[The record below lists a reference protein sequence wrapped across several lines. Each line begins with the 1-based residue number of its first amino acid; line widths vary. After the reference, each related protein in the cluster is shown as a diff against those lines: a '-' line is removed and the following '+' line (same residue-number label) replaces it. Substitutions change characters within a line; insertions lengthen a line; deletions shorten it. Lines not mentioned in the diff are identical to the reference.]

1 MFILFAQRKEFIFLL
16 SGEMISIAHI
26 INPVKAKHGS
36 ELSIAQPIVF
46 EAMRK
51 AKAFATDVDVKLF
64 SAQYAEDAEIIP
76 EYFQKTTNLE
86 NAVVIN
92 GKKKLP
98 LIKDILQR
106 LFENSNS
113 EYLIYTNTD
122 IIVLPQFYETLAR
135 IIEQGYDAF
144 IINRRRI
151 PKVYNSVNDL
161 PFIYS
166 DIGKSHPGFD
176 CFVFK
181 RELFPKFI
189 LGEIC
194 VGIPFVEATLMHN
207 LFAHA
212 EKCKLF
218 DGLHLTAHIG
228 MDVMP
233 KRDGDYY
240 HHNRQEFE
248 KIKKELQPLLSLKKM
263 PYAEYSFPARI
274 LKKALNPAVFTMM
287 NLELEKKS
295 AGEKISFLWN
305 ELRFRLLKK

>member
-1 MFILFAQRKEFIFLL
+1 
-16 SGEMISIAHI
+16 MISIAHI
-26 INPVKAKHGS
+26 INPVKAKEGS
-36 ELSIAQPIVF
+36 ELFIAQPIVF
-46 EAMRK
+46 ESMRK
-51 AKAFATDVDVKLF
+51 AKAFATDVDAKLF
-64 SAQYAEDAEIIP
+64 SAQYAEDTEIIP
-76 EYFQKTTNLE
+76 EYFQKSPNLE
-86 NAVVIN
+86 NTIQIN

-98 LIKDILQR
+98 LIKDILSR
-106 LFENSNS
+106 LYQNSNA
-113 EYLIYTNTD
+113 EYMIYTNTD
-122 IIVLPQFYETLAR
+122 IIVLPQFYEVVAK

-151 PKVYNSVNDL
+151 PKIYNSVNDL

-207 LFAHA
+207 LFAYA

-218 DGLHLTAHIG
+218 DGLHLTTHIG

-233 KRDGDYY
+233 KRDEKYY
-240 HHNRQEFE
+240 WHNRKEFE
-248 KIKKELQPLLSLKKM
+248 KIKKELRPLLSVKKM
-263 PYAEYSFPARI
+263 PYAENNFFLRTF
-274 LKKALNPAVFTMM
+274 KKGLNPAVFTMM

-295 AGEKISFLWN
+295 VGEKIRFLWN
-305 ELRFRLLKK
+305 EIRFRFLRR

>member
-1 MFILFAQRKEFIFLL
+1 
-16 SGEMISIAHI
+16 MISIAHI
-26 INPVKAKHGS
+26 INPVKAKEGS
-36 ELSIAQPIVF
+36 ELFIAQPIVF
-46 EAMRK
+46 ESMRK
-51 AKAFATDVDVKLF
+51 AKAFATLLDVKLF
-64 SAQYAEDAEIIP
+64 SAQYDEDTEIVP
-76 EYFQKTTNLE
+76 DDFQKTKNLE
-86 NAVVIN
+86 KAIQIN

-98 LIKDILQR
+98 LIKDILTR
-106 LFENSNS
+106 LYENSNA

-122 IIVLPQFYETLAR
+122 IIVLPQFYEAVAK

-151 PKVYNSVNDL
+151 PKVYNSVDDL

-176 CFVFK
+176 CFIFK

-218 DGLHLTAHIG
+218 DDLHLTTHIG
-228 MDVMP
+228 MNVMP
-233 KRDGDYY
+233 KRDEEYY
-240 HHNRQEFE
+240 NHNRKEFE
-248 KIKKELQPLLSLKKM
+248 KIKEELLPLLSVEKM
-263 PYAEYSFPARI
+263 PYARYTYPMRMF
-274 LKKALNPAVFTMM
+274 KKALNPAVFTMM
-287 NLELEKKS
+287 NLELERKS
-295 AGEKISFLWN
+295 VKEKIRFLWN

>member
-1 MFILFAQRKEFIFLL
+1 
-16 SGEMISIAHI
+16 MISIAHI
-26 INPVKAKHGS
+26 INPVKAKEDS
-36 ELSIAQPIVF
+36 ELFIAQPIVF
-46 EAMRK
+46 EAIRK
-51 AKAFATDVDVKLF
+51 AKNFASGCEVKLF
-64 SAQYAEDAEIIP
+64 SAQYEEDVEIIP
-76 EYFQKTTNLE
+76 DYFQKTINLK
-86 NAVVIN
+86 NAIQIS

-106 LFENSNS
+106 LHDSS
-113 EYLIYTNTD
+113 TAEYFIYTNTD
-122 IIVLPQFYETLAR
+122 IIVLPQFYETVAK
-135 IIEQGYDAF
+135 IIEQGYDSF

-151 PKVYNSVNDL
+151 PKIYNKVNDL

-218 DGLHLTAHIG
+218 DHLHLTTHIG
-228 MDVMP
+228 MNVMP
-233 KRDGDYY
+233 KRDKEYY
-240 HHNRQEFE
+240 QHNRKEFE
-248 KIKKELQPLLSLKKM
+248 KIKNELQPLLSVKKM
-263 PYAEYSFPARI
+263 PYAEYSFITRTA
-274 LKKALNPAVFTMM
+274 KKALNPAVFTMM

-295 AGEKISFLWN
+295 AGEKLSFLWN

>member
-1 MFILFAQRKEFIFLL
+1 
-16 SGEMISIAHI
+16 MISIAHI
-26 INPVKAKHGS
+26 INPVKAKDGS
-36 ELSIAQPIVF
+36 ELFIAQPIVF

-51 AKAFATDVDVKLF
+51 AKEFARDVDAELF
-64 SAQYAEDAEIIP
+64 SAQYAEDLEIIP
-76 EYFQKTTNLE
+76 EYFQKTANLE
-86 NAVVIN
+86 NAIQIN

-98 LIKDILQR
+98 LIKDILSR
-106 LFENSNS
+106 LYENSNA
-113 EYLIYTNTD
+113 EYFIYTNSD
-122 IIVLPQFYETLAR
+122 IIILPHFYETIAK

-151 PKVYNSVNDL
+151 PKIYNSVNDL

-212 EKCKLF
+212 DKCKLI
-218 DGLHLTAHIG
+218 DDLHITTHIG
-228 MDVMP
+228 LDVMP
-233 KRDGDYY
+233 KRDKEYY
-240 HHNRQEFE
+240 NHNRKEFE
-248 KIKKELQPLLSLKKM
+248 KIKKELQPLLSIKKM
-263 PYAEYSFPARI
+263 PYAEYSFIARTF
-274 LKKALNPAVFTMM
+274 KKALNPAVFSMM
-287 NLELEKKS
+287 NLELETKS
-295 AGEKISFLWN
+295 VSEKIRFLWN
-305 ELRFRLLKK
+305 EFRFRLLKK

>member
-1 MFILFAQRKEFIFLL
+1 L
-16 SGEMISIAHI
+16 SSIAHI
-26 INPVKAKHGS
+26 INPVKAKEGS
-36 ELSIAQPIVF
+36 ELFIVQPIVF

-51 AKAFATDVDVKLF
+51 AKDFATDVDVKLF
-64 SAQYAEDAEIIP
+64 SAQYAEDDEIVSD
-76 EYFQKTTNLE
+76 YFQKTSNLE
-86 NAVVIN
+86 NAIELN

-98 LIKDILQR
+98 MIKDILQR
-106 LFENSNS
+106 LYESS
-113 EYLIYTNTD
+113 TAEYFIYTNTD
-122 IIVLPQFYETLAR
+122 IIVLPQFYEAVAK

-151 PKVYNSVNDL
+151 PKVYDSVNDL

-181 RELFPKFI
+181 RQLLPKFL

-218 DGLHLTAHIG
+218 DDLHLTTHIG
-228 MDVMP
+228 MNVMP
-233 KRDGDYY
+233 TRDEEYY
-240 HHNRQEFE
+240 NHNRKEFE
-248 KIKKELQPLLSLKKM
+248 KIKKELKPLLSVKKM
-263 PYAEYSFPARI
+263 PYAEYPFPARI
-274 LKKALNPAVFTMM
+274 FKKALNPAVFTMM
-287 NLELEKKS
+287 NLELETKS
-295 AGEKISFLWN
+295 VGGKIKFLWN
-305 ELRFRLLKK
+305 ELRFRLLRK

>member
-1 MFILFAQRKEFIFLL
+1 ML
-16 SGEMISIAHI
+16 SIAHI
-26 INPVKAKHGS
+26 INPVKAKEGS
-36 ELSIAQPIVF
+36 ELFVAQPIVF
-46 EAMRK
+46 EAIRK
-51 AKAFATDVDVKLF
+51 AKEFAGGVGVKLF
-64 SAQYAEDAEIIP
+64 SSQYAEDAEIVP
-76 EYFQKTTNLE
+76 DHFQKTTNLE
-86 NAVVIN
+86 NAIEIN

-106 LFENSNS
+106 LYQSSTS
-113 EYLIYTNTD
+113 EYFIYTNTD
-122 IIVLPQFYETLAR
+122 IIVLPQFYETVAK
-135 IIEQGYDAF
+135 IIEQGYDSF

-151 PKVYNSVNDL
+151 PKIYNSVNDL

-212 EKCKLF
+212 QKCKLF
-218 DGLHLTAHIG
+218 DNLHLTTHIG

-233 KRDGDYY
+233 KRDEEYY
-240 HHNRQEFE
+240 SHNRKEFE
-248 KIKKELQPLLSLKKM
+248 KIKKELQPLLSIKKM
-263 PYAEYSFPARI
+263 PYAKYSFPARI
-274 LKKALNPAVFTMM
+274 YKKALNPAVFTMM
-287 NLELEKKS
+287 NLELETKS
-295 AGEKISFLWN
+295 VGEKISFLWN
-305 ELRFRLLKK
+305 EFRFRLLKK

>member
-1 MFILFAQRKEFIFLL
+1 
-16 SGEMISIAHI
+16 MISIAHI
-26 INPVKAKHGS
+26 INPVKAKEDS
-36 ELSIAQPIVF
+36 ELFIAQPIVF

-51 AKAFATDVDVKLF
+51 AKDFAVRCEVKLF
-64 SAQYAEDAEIIP
+64 SAQYEEDTEIIP
-76 EYFQKTTNLE
+76 DYFQKSANLK
-86 NAVVIN
+86 NAVQIN

-106 LFENSNS
+106 LYESS
-113 EYLIYTNTD
+113 SAEYFIYTNTD
-122 IIVLPQFYETLAR
+122 IIVLPQFYETATK

-151 PKVYNSVNDL
+151 PKIYTSVNDL

-181 RELFPKFI
+181 RELLPKFI

-207 LFAHA
+207 LFAYA

-218 DGLHLTAHIG
+218 DDLHLTTHIG
-228 MDVMP
+228 MNVMP
-233 KRDGDYY
+233 KRDKEYY
-240 HHNRQEFE
+240 QHNRKEFE
-248 KIKKELQPLLSLKKM
+248 KIKNELQPLLIVKKM
-263 PYAEYSFPARI
+263 PYAEYSFLSRTF
-274 LKKALNPAVFTMM
+274 KKALNPAVFTMM

-295 AGEKISFLWN
+295 VGEKLSFLWN

>member
-1 MFILFAQRKEFIFLL
+1 
-16 SGEMISIAHI
+16 MISIAHI
-26 INPVKAKHGS
+26 INPVKAKEDS
-36 ELSIAQPIVF
+36 ELFIAQPIVF

-51 AKAFATDVDVKLF
+51 AKDFADGVDVKLF
-64 SAQYAEDAEIIP
+64 SAQYQEDAEIIP
-76 EYFQKTTNLE
+76 DYFQNTANLK
-86 NAVVIN
+86 NAVQIN

-106 LFENSNS
+106 LYESS
-113 EYLIYTNTD
+113 SAEYFIYTNTD
-122 IIVLPQFYETLAR
+122 IIVLPQFYETAAK

-151 PKVYNSVNDL
+151 PKTYKSVNDL

-189 LGEIC
+189 LAEIC

-218 DGLHLTAHIG
+218 DDLHLTAHIG
-228 MDVMP
+228 MNVMP
-233 KRDGDYY
+233 KRDEEYY
-240 HHNRQEFE
+240 QHNRKEFE
-248 KIKKELQPLLSLKKM
+248 IIKKELQPLLSVKKM
-263 PYAEYSFPARI
+263 PYAENNFLLRTF
-274 LKKALNPAVFTMM
+274 KKALNPAIFTMM

-295 AGEKISFLWN
+295 VGDSIRFLWN

>member
-1 MFILFAQRKEFIFLL
+1 
-16 SGEMISIAHI
+16 MISIAHI
-26 INPVKAKHGS
+26 INPIKAKEGT
-36 ELSIAQPIVF
+36 ELFIAQPIVF

-64 SAQYAEDAEIIP
+64 SAQYSEDAEVVP
-76 EYFQKTTNLE
+76 EYFDKTPNLE
-86 NAVVIN
+86 KAIQIN

-106 LFENSNS
+106 LYESS
-113 EYLIYTNTD
+113 TAEYFIYTNTD
-122 IIVLPQFYETLAR
+122 IIVLPQFYETVAK
-135 IIEQGYDAF
+135 IIAQGYDAF

-151 PKVYNSVNDL
+151 PKIYNSVNDL

-207 LFAHA
+207 LFANA
-212 EKCKLF
+212 EKCKLI
-218 DGLHLTAHIG
+218 DDLHLTTHIG

-233 KRDGDYY
+233 KRDEEYY
-240 HHNRQEFE
+240 LHNRNEFK
-248 KIKKELQPLLSLKKM
+248 KIKKELQPLLSVKKM
-263 PYAEYSFPARI
+263 PYTEYNFFSRTF
-274 LKKALNPAVFTMM
+274 KKALNPAVFSIM
-287 NLELEKKS
+287 NLELEQKS
-295 AGEKISFLWN
+295 VGEKIRFLWN
-305 ELRFRLLKK
+305 EFRFRLLKK

>member
-1 MFILFAQRKEFIFLL
+1 ML
-16 SGEMISIAHI
+16 SIAHI
-26 INPVKAKHGS
+26 INPLKAKEGS
-36 ELSIAQPIVF
+36 ELFIAQPIVF

-51 AKAFATDVDVKLF
+51 AKVFAVGVDVKLF
-64 SAQYAEDAEIIP
+64 SSQYAEDAEIVP
-76 EYFQKTTNLE
+76 YHFQKTTNLE
-86 NAVVIN
+86 NAIEIN

-98 LIKDILQR
+98 LIKDILTR
-106 LFENSNS
+106 LYENSNA

-122 IIVLPQFYETLAR
+122 IIILPQFYEAVAK

-151 PKVYNSVNDL
+151 PKIYNSVNDL

-218 DGLHLTAHIG
+218 DDLHLTSHIG
-228 MDVMP
+228 MNVMP
-233 KRDGDYY
+233 KRDEEYY
-240 HHNRQEFE
+240 QHNRKEFE
-248 KIKKELQPLLSLKKM
+248 KIKKELQPLLSVKKM
-263 PYAEYSFPARI
+263 PYDEYSFLSRTF
-274 LKKALNPAVFTMM
+274 KKALNPAVFTMM

-295 AGEKISFLWN
+295 VREKIRFLWN

>member
-1 MFILFAQRKEFIFLL
+1 LHP
-16 SGEMISIAHI
+16 IAHI
-26 INPVKAKHGS
+26 INPVKAKGGS
-36 ELSIAQPIVF
+36 ELFIAQPIVF

-51 AKAFATDVDVKLF
+51 AKAFATDVNVKLF
-64 SAQYAEDAEIIP
+64 SAQYAEDSEIIP
-76 EYFQKTTNLE
+76 DFFQKTPNLE
-86 NAVVIN
+86 NAIIPIAIGIN

-106 LFENSNS
+106 LYESS
-113 EYLIYTNTD
+113 TAEYFIYTNTD
-122 IIVLPQFYETLAR
+122 IIVLPQFYETVAK

-151 PKVYNSVNDL
+151 PKIYNSINDL

-181 RELFPKFI
+181 RELFSKFI

-207 LFAHA
+207 LFAHS

-218 DGLHLTAHIG
+218 DDLHLTTHIG
-228 MDVMP
+228 MNVMP
-233 KRDGDYY
+233 KRDEEYY
-240 HHNRQEFE
+240 AHNRKEFE
-248 KIKKELQPLLSLKKM
+248 KIKTELQPLLNVKKM
-263 PYAEYSFPARI
+263 PYTEYPFLSRTFR
-274 LKKALNPAVFTMM
+274 KALNPAVFTMM

-295 AGEKISFLWN
+295 IGEKISFLWN
-305 ELRFRLLKK
+305 EIRFRLLKK